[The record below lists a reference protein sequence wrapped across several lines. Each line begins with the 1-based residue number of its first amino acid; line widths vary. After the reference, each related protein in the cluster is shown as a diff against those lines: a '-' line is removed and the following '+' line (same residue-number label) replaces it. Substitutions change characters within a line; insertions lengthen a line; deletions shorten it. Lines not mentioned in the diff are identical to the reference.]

1 MRIKRLLTL
10 AVLSTTV
17 LACGSGAFARAKPLA
32 NGVAPVAAGG
42 EEGGE
47 PRGPASYDK
56 SVKDAD
62 VAAGL
67 FTLIRKD
74 GKVYVALRQ
83 DQFDKEFYEH
93 ATTANGLGGFGV
105 LSGDDFEQPARII
118 KFERVTPK
126 SVAIVLPQDRFDATP
141 GTALESAVKAST
153 AESVQTVAPIAAED
167 KASGR
172 VVIDTS
178 FLLRDSLDLANGLS
192 EVVKNPENPMGAYH
206 QDLERSY
213 FGPSKAFPENV
224 IIEAEQTY
232 ASEKPDTIN
241 TVSDPHSILMRVKYN
256 FASIRSTPG
265 YVPRL
270 ADDRVGFWEDP
281 HLNFDR
287 DDRYDNLARY
297 IMRWDLQASDPSK
310 PSPAKKPLVYTLT
323 NTIPPEYRAAIRE
336 AILEWNKPF
345 ARIGILNA
353 IQVQDQPSDPNW
365 DPDDI
370 RYNTIRWL
378 TEANDGGF
386 AEAQIEWDP
395 RTGEIFRSGVLID
408 ADIMRYG
415 KFEYSALVDP
425 ASGSAPQADER
436 SPDLPQPWD
445 PAFITTLA
453 PQRKSSAGFMHRD
466 MGAKVQAAFGA
477 LALQL
482 YGEAIPESY
491 SHDFLKSIV
500 LHEVGHDFGLAHNF
514 IGYDAYSAEEL
525 KSKRFTDVYGVAS
538 SAMEYAPVNLWP
550 RNASHGD
557 YFQLVPGPYDYHV
570 IHWGYAP
577 VPGATTAE
585 SEVPTLDRWA
595 QSATDPKYAFA
606 SDEDVEFNG
615 HAVDPRIAQFMLTK
629 DDISWCRSQLGID
642 SGLIEKLDTR
652 FPHAQEPWDQERVA
666 LGMLLRQYGRCT
678 QAMTHYVAGEHLS
691 RARRGDPSVPLPLT
705 PISRERERQAF
716 ATLDTYLFRDS
727 AWRISPQTLRR
738 TTYSEYEAFVDFGY
752 KELPRHDLSL
762 TEIVGFTQNRA
773 LGYMFA
779 PLVLDRL
786 ADLPTKTEKHESTMS
801 LADLFTWTQQSIYGD
816 LAAGDPG
823 VSTIHR
829 NLQRT
834 YARLLEHIAIAP
846 QPGVPYDAQALARH
860 ELGDLLADL
869 SRSERNATLDVQT
882 RAHLEALTAEVRRSL
897 TTHDVRDVDSGK
909 APERPAL

>member
-1 MRIKRLLTL
+1 MRIQRLLTL
-10 AVLSTTV
+10 AVLSATALTCTS
-17 LACGSGAFARAKPLA
+17 AAIAREKPPATGAP
-32 NGVAPVAAGG
+32 PEAAGS
-42 EEGGE
+42 EDGGE
-47 PRGPASYDK
+47 PHGPAPYDK
-56 SVKDAD
+56 FIKSAD
-62 VAAGL
+62 VATGL
-67 FTLIRKD
+67 FTLVRKD
-74 GKVYVALRQ
+74 GKVYVVLTP
-83 DQFDKEFYEH
+83 DQLGKEFYEH

-118 KFERVTPK
+118 RFERVSPK
-126 SVAIVLPQDRFDATP
+126 SVAIVMPQDRFDATP

-153 AESVQTVAPIAAED
+153 ADSVQTVAPIAAED
-167 KASGR
+167 KTSGR
-172 VVIDTS
+172 VVIDAS

-192 EVVKNPENPMGAYH
+192 DVVKNPENPMGGYH
-206 QDLERSY
+206 EDLERSY

-256 FASIRSTPG
+256 FANIRSTPG

-281 HLNFDR
+281 HLNFER

-297 IMRWDLQASDPSK
+297 IMRWNLQASDTSK

-415 KFEYSALVDP
+415 KFEYSALVGP
-425 ASGSAPQADER
+425 AANSEPAGGR
-436 SPDLPQPWD
+436 SQTLLQPWD

-453 PQRKSSAGFMHRD
+453 PQRTAGAGFMHRD
-466 MGAKVQAAFGA
+466 TGAKAQAAFGA

-482 YGEAIPESY
+482 YGDPIPESY

-514 IGYDAYSAEEL
+514 IGHDAYTADEL
-525 KSKRFTDVYGVAS
+525 KSKRFTDAYGVAS
-538 SAMEYAPVNLWP
+538 SAMEYSPVNVWP
-550 RNASHGD
+550 RNSSHGE

-577 VPGATTAE
+577 VPGATTAQ

-595 QSATDPKYAFA
+595 ESATDPKYAFA
-606 SDEDVEFNG
+606 SDEDVEFDG
-615 HAVDPRIAQFMLTK
+615 HAVDPRIAQFLLTN

-642 SGLIEKLDTR
+642 SGLIETLDTR
-652 FPHAQEPWDQERVA
+652 FPHAEEPWDQERAA

-691 RARRGDPSVPLPLT
+691 RARRGDPNAPLPLT

-762 TEIVGFTQNRA
+762 TELVAFTQNRA

-779 PLVLDRL
+779 PLVLERL
-786 ADLPTKTEKHESTMS
+786 ADLPAKTEPRESTMS
-801 LADLFTWTQQSIYGD
+801 LADLFTWTQASIYGD

-823 VSTIHR
+823 RSTIHR

-834 YARLLEHIAIAP
+834 YARQLEHIALAP
-846 QPGVPYDAQALARH
+846 QPGIPYDAQALARH
-860 ELGDLLADL
+860 ELSGLLADV
-869 SRSERNATLDVQT
+869 SRSERKTALDLQT
-882 RAHLEALTAEVRRSL
+882 RAHLEALAAEVQRSL
-897 TTHDVRDVDSGK
+897 ATHDIRDVD
-909 APERPAL
+909 ADTVREQPAR